1 MAHHLNEDAIISAF
15 LEDND
20 SDTDEL
26 FLPGSEGDSDHLS
39 IRSESDSEVNISPGG
54 ESSSSSSHQFYIGKD
69 GKIKWQKEP
78 PRTNRKGH
86 EDLLNEY
93 AELKPQYSKKR
104 RCESESGND
113 ASTSAKK
120 IKLRQT
126 TLPNISTKSIN
137 LDKLIVNFIVDTMS
151 PVSIVENKS
160 FRALIEGAQQL
171 STPPKIM
178 CRRTC
183 NNKISNTY
191 IEYKENLKQKLKTVD
206 YVCTTADIWSSSKRS
221 YLGMTVHW
229 IDPTTF
235 ERNSSP
241 LACRRFKGAH
251 IFDKIA
257 ELIIDIHSEYDLRLP
272 KITKTVTDNGSNM
285 VKAFKIFGKPDLP
298 DSECANILNVNEIF
312 DKNNEQSN
320 DDMDEDEM
328 LILKEFPEA
337 KDSDI
342 YQLPN
347 HERCATHLAFN
358 TFSRQSQK

>member
-1 MAHHLNEDAIISAF
+1 
-15 LEDND
+15 
-20 SDTDEL
+20 
-26 FLPGSEGDSDHLS
+26 
-39 IRSESDSEVNISPGG
+39 
-54 ESSSSSSHQFYIGKD
+54 
-69 GKIKWQKEP
+69 
-78 PRTNRKGH
+78 
-86 EDLLNEY
+86 
-93 AELKPQYSKKR
+93 
-104 RCESESGND
+104 
-113 ASTSAKK
+113 
-120 IKLRQT
+120 
-126 TLPNISTKSIN
+126 
-137 LDKLIVNFIVDTMS
+137 MS

-206 YVCTTADIWSSSKRS
+206 YVCTTVDIWSSSKRS

-251 IFDKIA
+251 IFDKIP

-285 VKAFKIFGKPDLP
+285 VKAFKIFGRPDLP
-298 DSECANILNVNEIF
+298 YSECANILNVNEIF

-347 HERCATHLAFN
+347 HERCATHTLHLIP
-358 TFSRQSQK
+358 SRDIDKARSNNNSYRKVHDAAMAKCRAVWNLCWSPKLVKFTWKSLVNLQQAPVQPGGIPIMIALLIF